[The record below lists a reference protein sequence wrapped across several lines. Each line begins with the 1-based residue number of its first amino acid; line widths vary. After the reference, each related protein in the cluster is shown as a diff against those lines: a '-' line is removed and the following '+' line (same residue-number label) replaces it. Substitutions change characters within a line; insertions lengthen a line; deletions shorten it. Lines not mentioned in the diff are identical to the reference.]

1 MKFICDAPGDRTWF
15 RIETLDEAAAESAAM
30 HHAVEKYFRNETMK
44 ATHSFRPASSSYVE
58 QEIGLK
64 AHLISEMPIFLTL
77 RDSEGT
83 ALVTAMLA
91 PRGSATAGFRPIIV
105 GPGNNDPYPTHG
117 DAITSLARHFGIT
130 LERERCFP
138 YARG

>member
-15 RIETLDEAAAESAAM
+15 RLETLDEAAAESASM

-44 ATHSFRPASSSYVE
+44 ATQSFRPASSSYVE

-64 AHLISEMPIFLTL
+64 AHLMQEMPIFLTL

-83 ALVTAMLA
+83 ALATAMLA
-91 PRGSATAGFRPIIV
+91 PGGAESMGFRSIIV
-105 GPGNNDPYPTHG
+105 GPANGDPYPTQG
-117 DAITSLARHFGIT
+117 DAITALARHFGIA
-130 LERERCFP
+130 LERDRCFP
-138 YARG
+138 YARN